1 MKNFK
6 IICKKIYSKIKEI
19 IKICIAYVSDGID
32 YIIAL
37 INR

>member
-1 MKNFK
+1 MKKVYN
-6 IICKKIYSKIKEI
+6 KIKEI

-37 INR
+37 ISR